1 MRCNPVVVGIN
12 RHESRR
18 KARDAAA
25 LPCGGWAAGSTH
37 RRTCRHHEPPALSIP
52 KLTEA
57 SGVTAFGGARR
68 AALRNQLEQLA
79 GPRDRGEADPSD
91 GASDDVKRRVVADW
105 RDADAD
111 IGVAERPLAWIVWLV
126 APLGYLTGFENR
138 MLVMTQWGFSFI
150 TRGRG
155 AHLITDAA
163 T

>member
-25 LPCGGWAAGSTH
+25 LLYGGWAAGSTH
-37 RRTCRHHEPPALSIP
+37 RRTCRYHEPPALATP

-57 SGVTAFGGARR
+57 CGVAGFAGARR
-68 AALRNQLEQLA
+68 AALPNQLEQLA
-79 GPRDRGEADPSD
+79 RPRDRGEVDAGD
-91 GASDDVKRRVVADW
+91 GASDDVKRRVVVDW
-105 RDADAD
+105 RDTDAD
-111 IGVAERPLAWIVWLV
+111 IGAAERPLASIVWLV
-126 APLGYLTGFENR
+126 APLWYLTGR

-150 TRGRG
+150 TRARG
-155 AHLITDAA
+155 AHLITDGA